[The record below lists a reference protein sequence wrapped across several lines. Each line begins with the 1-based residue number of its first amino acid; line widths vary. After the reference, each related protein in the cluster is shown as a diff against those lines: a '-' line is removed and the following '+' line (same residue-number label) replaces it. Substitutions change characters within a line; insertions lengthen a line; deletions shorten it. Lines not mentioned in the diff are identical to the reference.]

1 MDQTSAQ
8 NLPNSARILV
18 YTKDKRKIV
27 KNPRKYR
34 VNTVG
39 FQAINGNSLLKFIDN
54 SRIVSMIQ
62 YMADIRIV
70 NMKNQNIKEK
80 LYKTVYN
87 SNLEEEYI
95 IQEIIEKE
103 KISDKEF
110 KEKINKRIT
119 NDKLS
124 GKQLIHGIELD
135 IYKKKPKSEEIK
147 HKTEDQILD
156 NLEKSG
162 LEEWLKKEKPI
173 AMVLDNYTTHQS
185 TKFQR
190 ACEIMN
196 ITLIYLPYYSP
207 HLNPIEQVWKSIK
220 RIVSTTYIEDMEH
233 LKLIFQIEFYKYAK
247 KESFYENWLDKY
259 IINN

>member
-8 NLPNSARILV
+8 NLPNSARVLV
-18 YTKDKRKIV
+18 YTEKKEKII
-27 KNPRKYR
+27 KNPIKYR

-54 SRIVSMIQ
+54 SKIVSMIQ

-70 NMKNQNIKEK
+70 NMKNQKIKET

-87 SNLEEEYI
+87 SNLDEEQI
-95 IQEIIEKE
+95 IQQIMDKD
-103 KISDKEF
+103 KISDEEF

-119 NDKLS
+119 NDKLTE
-124 GKQLIHGIELD
+124 KQLIQGIELD
-135 IYKKKPKSEEIK
+135 INKIKPKSDEIK
-147 HKTEDQILD
+147 HETEDQILE

-162 LEEWLKKEKPI
+162 VEKWLKKEKPI

-185 TKFQR
+185 IKFQR

-207 HLNPIEQVWKSIK
+207 HLNPIEQIWKSIK
-220 RIVSTTYIEDMEH
+220 KIVSSTCIEDMEH
-233 LKLIFQIEFYKYAK
+233 LKLIFQTEFYEIVKN
-247 KESFYENWLDKY
+247 ESYFENWLDKF
-259 IINN
+259 IIKN